1 MHTCA
6 SIVLR
11 DSGIAINSPKPCKNR
26 NPSRCL
32 VNRPYYKRFALFND
46 SIKCVMFKYH
56 ILESSHAC
64 EVMKGQS
71 LKLIFIVLSPNVALS
86 FRIVSPHL
94 CL

>member
-1 MHTCA
+1 
-6 SIVLR
+6 
-11 DSGIAINSPKPCKNR
+11 
-26 NPSRCL
+26 
-32 VNRPYYKRFALFND
+32 
-46 SIKCVMFKYH
+46 MFKYH